1 MNKEK
6 TLFLILSIALIGLF
20 VLCGYSLIQCFVY
33 NAGGE
38 DIGSHVLEIIYLFL
52 HLIMLAIVF
61 YLAFRAFK
69 VKTSITNLL
78 MLDVNEVRIVKSL
91 VISGIL
97 AVFFLFVGI
106 YATLAVCGLRLPP
119 FDIFPIGIAHDL
131 MNAGYFFG
139 IIALVCFLYPFI
151 HVKEDEKTKK

>member
-1 MNKEK
+1 
-6 TLFLILSIALIGLF
+6 
-20 VLCGYSLIQCFVY
+20 
-33 NAGGE
+33 
-38 DIGSHVLEIIYLFL
+38 
-52 HLIMLAIVF
+52 
-61 YLAFRAFK
+61 
-69 VKTSITNLL
+69 